1 MTEIEQAYRITESIT
16 RTAARNFYYG
26 IRLLPREK
34 RAALSAVYAL
44 GRRID
49 DVADGELAPETKIT
63 ELDAI
68 RKSLDNIDDSS
79 DPVLVAL
86 ADAARR
92 FPVPIA
98 MFAELIDGARMEID
112 WTGCRDFDELIV
124 YCRRGAGTIGKLCL
138 SIFGPG
144 STATSRYAEQLGI
157 ALQQTNILRDVRED
171 FLNGRIYLPR
181 DELDRLGVRLRLDD
195 TGALDDPDGRL
206 AALLRFSADRAA
218 DCVFAGTAADS
229 TPRPPQRCLLCGH
242 VWHLPPSARLDQSI
256 AGGRLRSANLSVGTE
271 EGPSGGGST
280 GLFGNLRTGPWTAT
294 GRPRESPQ
302 PLD

>member
-44 GRRID
+44 GGRID

-124 YCRRGAGTIGKLCL
+124 YCRRGGRHDRKAL
-138 SIFGPG
+138 SFHLWTRQHG
-144 STATSRYAEQLGI
+144 
-157 ALQQTNILRDVRED
+157 DVAIRRAVG
-171 FLNGRIYLPR
+171 NRS
-181 DELDRLGVRLRLDD
+181 
-195 TGALDDPDGRL
+195 
-206 AALLRFSADRAA
+206 AAN
-218 DCVFAGTAADS
+218 
-229 TPRPPQRCLLCGH
+229 QY
-242 VWHLPPSARLDQSI
+242 SAR
-256 AGGRLRSANLSVGTE
+256 RSR
-271 EGPSGGGST
+271 
-280 GLFGNLRTGPWTAT
+280 GLFEWTDLPAARRAGPIRRTPPP
-294 GRPRESPQ
+294 GRHRGTR
-302 PLD
+302 

>member
-86 ADAARR
+86 ADALAGFR
-92 FPVPIA
+92 
-98 MFAELIDGARMEID
+98 
-112 WTGCRDFDELIV
+112 CR
-124 YCRRGAGTIGKLCL
+124 
-138 SIFGPG
+138 
-144 STATSRYAEQLGI
+144 SRC
-157 ALQQTNILRDVRED
+157 
-171 FLNGRIYLPR
+171 
-181 DELDRLGVRLRLDD
+181 
-195 TGALDDPDGRL
+195 
-206 AALLRFSADRAA
+206 S
-218 DCVFAGTAADS
+218 
-229 TPRPPQRCLLCGH
+229 
-242 VWHLPPSARLDQSI
+242 QS
-256 AGGRLRSANLSVGTE
+256 
-271 EGPSGGGST
+271 
-280 GLFGNLRTGPWTAT
+280 
-294 GRPRESPQ
+294 
-302 PLD
+302 

>member
-138 SIFGPG
+138 SIFGPV

-157 ALQQTNILRDVRED
+157 ALANQ
-171 FLNGRIYLPR
+171 Y
-181 DELDRLGVRLRLDD
+181 
-195 TGALDDPDGRL
+195 
-206 AALLRFSADRAA
+206 
-218 DCVFAGTAADS
+218 
-229 TPRPPQRCLLCGH
+229 
-242 VWHLPPSARLDQSI
+242 SAR
-256 AGGRLRSANLSVGTE
+256 RSR
-271 EGPSGGGST
+271 
-280 GLFGNLRTGPWTAT
+280 GLFEWTDLPAARRAGPIRRTPPP
-294 GRPRESPQ
+294 GRHRGTR
-302 PLD
+302 

>member
-124 YCRRGAGTIGKLCL
+124 YCRRG
-138 SIFGPG
+138 GPAR
-144 STATSRYAEQLGI
+144 SESF
-157 ALQQTNILRDVRED
+157 V
-171 FLNGRIYLPR
+171 FPS
-181 DELDRLGVRLRLDD
+181 LD
-195 TGALDDPDGRL
+195 
-206 AALLRFSADRAA
+206 
-218 DCVFAGTAADS
+218 
-229 TPRPPQRCLLCGH
+229 
-242 VWHLPPSARLDQSI
+242 PSARRRRD
-256 AGGRLRSANLSVGTE
+256 T
-271 EGPSGGGST
+271 PSSWESLCSKPIFCAT
-280 GLFGNLRTGPWTAT
+280 FERTF
-294 GRPRESPQ
+294 
-302 PLD
+302 

>member
-49 DVADGELAPETKIT
+49 DVADGELALETKIT

-124 YCRRGAGTIGKLCL
+124 YCRRGRHDRKALS
-138 SIFGPG
+138 SIFGPV

-171 FLNGRIYLPR
+171 F
-181 DELDRLGVRLRLDD
+181 
-195 TGALDDPDGRL
+195 
-206 AALLRFSADRAA
+206 
-218 DCVFAGTAADS
+218 
-229 TPRPPQRCLLCGH
+229 
-242 VWHLPPSARLDQSI
+242 
-256 AGGRLRSANLSVGTE
+256 
-271 EGPSGGGST
+271 
-280 GLFGNLRTGPWTAT
+280 
-294 GRPRESPQ
+294 
-302 PLD
+302 